1 MKRTDATTTLAELR
15 SAALAFRDARDW
27 AQFHRPKD
35 LAMAIG
41 IEAAELAELFLW
53 RSEAVGAS
61 SDPVLRDKASEE
73 IADVL
78 LYLLYMADALGID
91 VATAVFG
98 KMAKNEARF
107 PVGAAQ
113 GAQELGS

>member
-1 MKRTDATTTLAELR
+1 MKRTDATTTLAELQ

-53 RSEAVGAS
+53 RSADDAMGA
-61 SDPVLRDKASEE
+61 DTDLRQKASDE

-113 GAQELGS
+113 GEEELGS